1 MLLNLSL
8 FARGIEYNFCN
19 ICKRLIRKLIIFI
32 YLLLARIEHRREGR
46 VVFISVFMLFKDL
59 KDIIGIKEDEV
70 ECRF

>member
-32 YLLLARIEHRREGR
+32 YLLLAKIKYRRESK

-70 ECRF
+70 ECQF

>member
-1 MLLNLSL
+1 MLLNPSL
-8 FARGIEYNFCN
+8 FARGIKYNCYN

-32 YLLLARIEHRREGR
+32 YLLLAKIKYRRESK

-59 KDIIGIKEDEV
+59 KDIISIREDEV

>member
-1 MLLNLSL
+1 MLLNLSP
-8 FARGIEYNFCN
+8 FARGIKYNCRN

-32 YLLLARIEHRREGR
+32 YLLLAKIKYRRESK

-70 ECRF
+70 ECQF

>member
-32 YLLLARIEHRREGR
+32 YLLLAKIKYRRESK